1 MATTR
6 ACGGAAPLPNGAAV
20 LCFWCYAS
28 GGRWA
33 ALRAPREG
41 IWDRVGSGRRVRILA
56 SGFRRCALCCRR
68 RRRELAVSRARR
80 ARAR

>member
-20 LCFWCYAS
+20 PWPLGGS
-28 GGRWA
+28 GWPLGGSQSVAKAALWA

-41 IWDRVGSGRRVRILA
+41 IWDRVGSGR
-56 SGFRRCALCCRR
+56 
-68 RRRELAVSRARR
+68 
-80 ARAR
+80 